1 MMTPLEK
8 IVRYCAYQDRSIYET
23 RLKIRNL
30 KISKEEEEQIIS
42 RLMEDHFL
50 DDARFAETYVRG
62 KMNSKGWGIAKI
74 KAGLFQKGVAESI
87 IQTVITEVDTSQ
99 LAKNMDN
106 EIMKWKRSHSL
117 TSETKP
123 KLIRFLFSKGY
134 SFDQIMNKIEKL

>member
-8 IVRYCAYQDRSIYET
+8 IVRYCAYQDRSVYET
-23 RLKIRNL
+23 RLKIRTL
-30 KISKEEEEQIIS
+30 KVSKKEEEEIIA
-42 RLMEDHFL
+42 RLIEEHFL

-87 IQTVITEVDTSQ
+87 IQTVIAEVDTSQ
-99 LAKNMDN
+99 LAENMDN